1 MTNEETI
8 VVENTQRDAEP
19 TQMKPNFDLLSTDA
33 TLNGNVEAPK
43 EEIKKEVKTENTPA
57 EIAETEIALDA
68 DKPTEEVKEVIAEE
82 VKDVPVEDVLTL
94 DDDSAT
100 EGEADSWVSYAKYE
114 GLEISEDTPE
124 AYITAKLAVETES
137 LQKKLAEVDSK
148 KMEDYFHDLDP
159 RTRMQI
165 ELEKSGLTREQIEAP
180 LNNIA
185 KFKALTDV
193 ELYRA
198 DLEIRLPNADTDF
211 IDKYVENATENG
223 QVGLEATRIR
233 LELDAE
239 AQAIESNYQQIIEK
253 YKANK
258 DNFLAEKSKAESDS
272 IVKALNEMSD
282 FIGQPLA
289 PETKKGLTERF
300 NNGKYNQLM
309 KDPIMQ
315 AKFIAFVELGDKAVK
330 NIEAKSYNKG
340 KLEIANKLHN
350 TPPVITGGAGTNM
363 TNTIEGNFERLE
375 NDAVLK
381 GKN

>member
-1 MTNEETI
+1 MPNEETI
-8 VVENTQRDAEP
+8 AVENTQRDAES
-19 TQMKPNFDLLSTDA
+19 TTFKPNFDLLSTDA

-43 EEIKKEVKTENTPA
+43 EEIKEEVKTENKPE
-57 EIAETEIALDA
+57 EIAETEITLDPE
-68 DKPTEEVKEVIAEE
+68 KPVEQAKEVVAEEVKE
-82 VKDVPVEDVLTL
+82 VPVEDVLTL
-94 DDDSAT
+94 DDDNQP
-100 EGEADSWVSYAKYE
+100 EGEADNWITYAKYE
-114 GLEISEDTPE
+114 GLEILEDTPE
-124 AYITAKLAVETES
+124 AYIAAKIEP
-137 LQKKLAEVDSK
+137 LQKQLAEVDSK

-159 RTRMQI
+159 STRMEI
-165 ELEKSGLTREQIEAP
+165 ELQKSGLTKEQIYAP

-185 KFKALTDV
+185 KFKSMNDA
-193 ELYRA
+193 ELYRV
-198 DLEIRLPNADTDF
+198 DLEIRLPNADSDF
-211 IDKYVENATENG
+211 IDKYVENAIENG
-223 QVGLEATRIR
+223 QVALEATRIR

-239 AQAIESNYQQIIEK
+239 AKNIEANHQQIIEK

-309 KDPIMQ
+309 KDPTMQ
-315 AKFIAFVELGDKAVK
+315 AKFIAFVELGEKAVK

-350 TPPVITGGAGTNM
+350 TPPRTTGGAGTNM
-363 TNTIEGNFERLE
+363 TNTVEGNFERLASDPIL
-375 NDAVLK
+375 NGNK
-381 GKN
+381 

>member
-8 VVENTQRDAEP
+8 VVENTQRDAEV
-19 TQMKPNFDLLSTDA
+19 TTMKPNFDLLSTDA

-43 EEIKKEVKTENTPA
+43 EEIKEEVKTENAPT

-68 DKPTEEVKEVIAEE
+68 DKPTEEVKEVITEE
-82 VKDVPVEDVLTL
+82 VKDIPVEDVLTL

-100 EGEADSWVSYAKYE
+100 EGEADSWVSYAKHE

-137 LQKKLAEVDSK
+137 LQKQLAEVDSK

-159 RTRMQI
+159 STRMEI
-165 ELEKSGLTREQIEAP
+165 ELQKSGLTKEQIYAP
-180 LNNIA
+180 LNTIA
-185 KFKALTDV
+185 KFKSMNDV

-198 DLEIRLPNADTDF
+198 DLEMRLPNADADF

-223 QVGLEATRIR
+223 QIELEATKIR
-233 LELDAE
+233 LELDVE
-239 AQAIESNYQQIIEK
+239 TQAIESNFHKIIEK

-258 DNFLAEKSKAESDS
+258 DNFLAEKSKSESDS

-300 NNGKYNQLM
+300 NNGKYDQLM
-309 KDPIMQ
+309 KDPTMQ

-350 TPPVITGGAGTNM
+350 TPPKISGGAGTNM